1 MGRRGDKREPEA
13 DAASPGS
20 LRLDKWIWFARF
32 QRARESCAD
41 LVRKGHVRVN
51 GRKVTQPGASVRI
64 GDVLTLALP
73 GATVVVEVLEVAE
86 RREGSE
92 AAARL
97 YRSVEGTGR
106 REAKND

>member
-1 MGRRGDKREPEA
+1 MGRRGDRREPEA
-13 DAASPGS
+13 DADPPGS

-32 QRARESCAD
+32 QRARETCAD
-41 LVRKGHVRVN
+41 LVRKGHVRIN

-73 GATVVVEVLEVAE
+73 GMTAVVEVLGIADK
-86 RREGSE
+86 REGSE
-92 AAARL
+92 AATRL
-97 YRSVEGTGR
+97 YRPIEGTGR

>member
-1 MGRRGDKREPEA
+1 MGRRGDRREPEA
-13 DAASPGS
+13 DADPPGS

-41 LVRKGHVRVN
+41 LVRKGHVRIN

-73 GATVVVEVLEVAE
+73 GATVVVEVLGVAE

-92 AAARL
+92 AAGRL
-97 YRSVEGTGR
+97 YRPIEGTGR